1 MQKYYKIL
9 GLDSGAT
16 KEEIQIAFNRL
27 SVELD
32 PANNNNFSFFQV
44 EYDKMLEAYE
54 ILIEKLNTTDSNDH
68 HKLILSKINQTP
80 QDPESEIIS
89 NDVKISNKHNQHNL
103 SKFNHNCPNC
113 SSEIIPGAKFCLNCG
128 YNINTEVVEY
138 PICKKCNKSFSTGSK
153 FCDIDGSELISN
165 SMLIPKCINCG
176 IEYSPETKF
185 CPVDGGKV
193 ILGSL
198 KNHTSQA
205 ESTSGYS
212 KASLGKRFIASIID
226 SIICMGLSIPAIIF
240 LIIGKSKI
248 SVFNNDSTP
257 YFVLAVIF
265 CILPIT
271 YNFVKDGISQG
282 QSLGKKS
289 VGLIVI
295 YLVDKTPCTYGK
307 SFLRNIMLILINIV
321 PLVGWLVEP
330 IMVLVSEDGRRLG
343 DKAANTQVIEKK
355 YYNN

>member
-16 KEEIQIAFNRL
+16 KEEIQIAYNRL

-44 EYDKMLEAYE
+44 EYNNMKEAYE
-54 ILIEKLNTTDSNDH
+54 ILIEKLNTIDSNDH
-68 HKLILSKINQTP
+68 HKLILNKINETHP
-80 QDPESEIIS
+80 DPDSGTNNYEFRVNKDHNQHILSTNNLNCPKCTSEIIT
-89 NDVKISNKHNQHNL
+89 
-103 SKFNHNCPNC
+103 
-113 SSEIIPGAKFCLNCG
+113 GAKFCLNCG
-128 YNINTEVVEY
+128 YNIKTEFVDHL
-138 PICKKCNKSFSTGSK
+138 ICKKCYKSFSTGSK

-165 SMLIPKCINCG
+165 SILMPKCINCG

-185 CPVDGGKV
+185 CPVDGGTV

-198 KNHTSQA
+198 NNNKPQT
-205 ESTSGYS
+205 ESTSVYS

-226 SIICMGLSIPAIIF
+226 SFICMVLSIPALIF
-240 LIIGKSKI
+240 LVIGNSKI

-257 YFVLAVIF
+257 YFILSVIF
-265 CILPIT
+265 CFVPFS
-271 YNFVKDGISQG
+271 YSFVKDGIYKG

-295 YLVDKTPCTYGK
+295 HLVDNTPCTYGK
-307 SFLRNIMLILINIV
+307 SFLRNLMLILINLI
-321 PLVGWLVEP
+321 PLIGWLVEP

-355 YYNN
+355 YFNN